1 MCSIKKIVLEMKFE
15 KWNVLFQI
23 SLDSSFI
30 FWVVIIEL
38 GKTSSEPVIK
48 IITVFIKLCEVVLKN
63 TNNENWEAGGVL

>member
-1 MCSIKKIVLEMKFE
+1 MCSIKKIFLEMKFE

-23 SLDSSFI
+23 SLDGSFI

-48 IITVFIKLCEVVLKN
+48 IITVFIKLSEVVLKN